1 MQASVTT
8 LDIELLPWQTT
19 AIQNSEDERFQVIAA
34 GRRCGKSRYVA
45 WRLLLTALNNDPGEV
60 WYVGLT
66 QGNARDVM
74 WGLLHELG
82 RDVIKSS
89 HVNNLQITLVND
101 RKISLKGSD
110 RPETM
115 RGSSLKFVALDEAAF
130 MKPYVWEEILRPAL
144 SDRQGDA
151 VFISTP
157 EGRNWFYDLYVYA
170 ETANDDEWASYHL
183 TTYDNPIVAR
193 KEIDAAKRSM
203 SSMAFHQEYEASFN
217 AKESEYF
224 KESWLKF
231 SDKEPEI
238 GDYFMAI
245 DVAGFKTNMEK
256 KVGRR
261 DNTAISVVKVNE
273 DGWWVKE
280 IKYGRWGFDETVRH
294 IFHLAQRYKPLAIG
308 FEKGV
313 GQQALMSPLQ
323 DMMRRH
329 SKFFRIELL
338 THGNQN
344 KEARILAALQMRME
358 HGRIKLSS
366 GEWNTKFLDEL
377 LNFPTPLVTDD
388 LVDSLA
394 YIDQMAHE
402 TYIDIEDFEGEEL
415 EPLDWIAGY

>member
-1 MQASVTT
+1 MTAIAVNF
-8 LDIELLPWQTT
+8 LPWQTK
-19 AIQNSEDERFQVIAA
+19 AYKGSEEERFQVIAA

-45 WRLLLTALNNDPGEV
+45 WRLLLAALDESPGEV

-82 RDVIKSS
+82 REVIKSS
-89 HVNNLQITLVND
+89 HVNNLQITLVNG
-101 RKISLKGSD
+101 RTISLKGSD

-144 SDRQGDA
+144 SDRQGSA

-157 EGRNWFYDLYVYA
+157 EGRNWFYDLYLYA
-170 ETANDDEWASYHL
+170 DVSGDEDWAAYHL
-183 TTYDNPIVAR
+183 TTEDNPMIPK
-193 KEIDAAKRSM
+193 KEIENAKKSM
-203 SSMAFHQEYEASFN
+203 SSMAFNQEYNASFN
-217 AKESEYF
+217 AKEGEYF
-224 KESWLKF
+224 KEEWLKF
-231 SDKEPEI
+231 SAKEPEI
-238 GDYFMAI
+238 GDYFMAV
-245 DVAGFKTNMEK
+245 DVAGFKTNLEK
-256 KVGRR
+256 KTGRR

-273 DGWWVKE
+273 DGWYVKE
-280 IKYGRWGFDETVRH
+280 IKYGRWGFDETVRN
-294 IFHLAQRYKPLAIG
+294 IFHLVQKYRPLAVG

-313 GQQALMSPLQ
+313 GQQALISPLQ

-329 SKFFRIELL
+329 GRFFRIELL

-358 HGRIKLSS
+358 HGRITLNT
-366 GEWNTKFLDEL
+366 GEWNEKFMDEL

-402 TYIDIEDFEGEEL
+402 GYVDIEDLEIDNFEA
-415 EPLDWIAGY
+415 LDWAAGY